1 MLFAAIAHSRFWH
14 YPVLERVGRV
24 ESGDSQ
30 RFVNERVCWRSF
42 DSEGTID
49 AEAVFPRL
57 ACPRSAIRASR
68 NSACSQATTLGLSSY
83 RSAASRRG
91 PSDIGS
97 QICCDAQRCP
107 DRYDVAQVSQGKA
120 MSPRAPKQAVGT
132 NVHARSWLVAIV
144 VVLTGIAD
152 AVRAQDALVL
162 DTYTCGD
169 FLADLGD
176 WGNSARLRR
185 SLMMISWAAGY
196 AAARHNEV
204 TGSPEVIAATLGDVC
219 RNSPNENAAKAIT
232 NKINETANRQPAR
245 EAITA
250 PPAPASPAPAA
261 AAIPASPVTG
271 PSGRSFTIYTG
282 RDMEGGDYYKERGI
296 SLDRCESL
304 CMKDNRCQAYSY
316 DAWNQHCFLK
326 ASVNPLRLEPR
337 SVTSVIEGASVTYDG
352 REPVIQR
359 RSQKAFPN
367 APYLQANAQSYG
379 DCSQRCLKDE
389 RCEAFNFYQ
398 FARRCSLIEKPR
410 GYADNWIADIGIKV
424 QPTK

>member
-1 MLFAAIAHSRFWH
+1 MCR
-14 YPVLERVGRV
+14 
-24 ESGDSQ
+24 
-30 RFVNERVCWRSF
+30 
-42 DSEGTID
+42 
-49 AEAVFPRL
+49 
-57 ACPRSAIRASR
+57 
-68 NSACSQATTLGLSSY
+68 
-83 RSAASRRG
+83 
-91 PSDIGS
+91 
-97 QICCDAQRCP
+97 
-107 DRYDVAQVSQGKA
+107 
-120 MSPRAPKQAVGT
+120 RAPKQAVGAYV
-132 NVHARSWLVAIV
+132 NVRSWLVAIV

-176 WGNSARLRR
+176 RGNSARLRR

-219 RNSPNENAAKAIT
+219 RSSPNENAAKAIT

-245 EAITA
+245 EATTVPPSA
-250 PPAPASPAPAA
+250 PSARASPAPAA
-261 AAIPASPVTG
+261 AAAPASPITG
-271 PSGRSFTIYTG
+271 PSGRSFTIYRG

-379 DCSQRCLKDE
+379 DCSQRCLKDK